1 MSTIVSSNFA
11 KALYPGVNA
20 WYGEKYNEFEKE
32 WTKLFDAYKST
43 RQWEE
48 DVGTSGMGL
57 FQVKPEGEAIQMDS
71 ERQAFTTRYTHVVY
85 GLGFVITREMF
96 EDNQYDTVGQRK
108 ARALAMSLNQTKE
121 TIAANVYNRAFNSSY
136 KGGDGVEI
144 VSSSHPN
151 LAGGTWSNILTT
163 ASDISEAA
171 LEQACIDIARF
182 TNDRGLKIK
191 VMPQSL
197 IITPD
202 QEFDVTRILKSTG
215 QVDVMNNNI
224 NALRTLGKFPKGIIV
239 NHYLT
244 DTDAWFIR
252 TDVDNGMK
260 YFERR
265 ADEFTTTD
273 DWDTENAKYKA
284 TFRCSFGNTDPR
296 ALYAS
301 QGA

>member
-1 MSTIVSSNFA
+1 MAVIQSSNFA

-20 WYGEKYNEFEKE
+20 WYGQAYNEYDKE
-32 WTKLFDAYKST
+32 WTKLFETSKST
-43 RQWEE
+43 RAWEE

-57 FQVKPEGEAIQMDS
+57 FMQKNEGSPVEYDS
-71 ERQAFTTRYTHVVY
+71 ERQAFTTRYTHVTY
-85 GLGFVITREMF
+85 GLGFIITREMF
-96 EDNQYDTVGQRK
+96 EDNLYDTVGSRK
-108 ARALAMSLNQTKE
+108 AKALAMSLNQTKE

-144 VSSSHPN
+144 ISASHPN
-151 LAGGTWSNILTT
+151 LAGGTWSNILST

-171 LEQACIDIARF
+171 LEQACIDISRF
-182 TNDRGLKIK
+182 TNDRGLKIR
-191 VMPQSL
+191 VMPESL

-224 NALRTLGKFPKGIIV
+224 NALRALGKFPKGVIV

-252 TDVDNGMK
+252 TNVSNGMK

-273 DWDTENAKYKA
+273 DWDTENAKFKA

-296 ALYAS
+296 ALYGSA
-301 QGA
+301 GA

>member
-1 MSTIVSSNFA
+1 MSTIQSSNFA

-20 WYGEKYNEFEKE
+20 WYGQKYNEFDKE
-32 WTKLFDAYKST
+32 WTKLFDTYKST

-71 ERQAFTTRYTHVVY
+71 ERQAFTTRYTHIVY
-85 GLGFVITREMF
+85 ALGFVITREMF
-96 EDNQYDTVGQRK
+96 EDNQYDVIGQRK
-108 ARALAMSLNQTKE
+108 ARALAMSLSQTKE

-136 KGGDGVEI
+136 PGGDGKQI
-144 VSSSHPN
+144 LASDHPN

-171 LEQACIDIARF
+171 LEQACIDVARF
-182 TNDRGLKIK
+182 TNDRGLKIN
-191 VMPQSL
+191 VMPESL

-202 QEFDVTRILKSTG
+202 QEFDVARILKSVG
-215 QVDVMNNNI
+215 QVDQMNNNI
-224 NALRTLGKFPKGIIV
+224 NALRVLGKFPKGVIV

-252 TDVDNGMK
+252 TNVDNGMK
-260 YFERR
+260 HFERR
-265 ADEFTTTD
+265 GDEFTTTD

-296 ALYAS
+296 ALYGSA
-301 QGA
+301 GA

>member
-1 MSTIVSSNFA
+1 MTL
-11 KALYPGVNA
+11 ALV
-20 WYGEKYNEFEKE
+20 
-32 WTKLFDAYKST
+32 DAYKSS

-57 FQVKPEGEAIQMDS
+57 FQVKPEGEAIQMDT
-71 ERQAFTTRYTHVVY
+71 ERQAFTTRYTHIVY
-85 GLGFVITREMF
+85 ALGFVITREMF
-96 EDNQYDTVGQRK
+96 EYNQYDVIGQRK

-136 KGGDGVEI
+136 PGGDGKEI
-144 VSSSHPN
+144 LATDHPN
-151 LAGGTWSNILTT
+151 LAGGTWANELTT
-163 ASDISEAA
+163 AADISEAA

-182 TNDRGLKIK
+182 TNDRGLKIN
-191 VMPQSL
+191 VMPESL

-202 QEFDVTRILKSTG
+202 QEFDVARILKSVG
-215 QVDVMNNNI
+215 QVDQMNNNI
-224 NALRTLGKFPKGIIV
+224 NALRVLGKFPKGVIV

-252 TDVDNGMK
+252 TNVDNGMK
-260 YFERR
+260 HFERR
-265 ADEFTTTD
+265 GDECTTTD

-296 ALYAS
+296 ALYGS
-301 QGA
+301 PGA

>member
-20 WYGEKYNEFEKE
+20 WYGEKYNEYDKE
-32 WTKLFDAYKST
+32 WTKLFDTYKSS

-96 EDNQYDTVGQRK
+96 EDNLYDTVGARK

-144 VSSSHPN
+144 LSSSHPN
-151 LAGGTWSNILTT
+151 LAGGTWSNILST

-171 LEQACIDIARF
+171 LEQACIDISRF

-191 VMPQSL
+191 VLPDSL

-215 QVDVMNNNI
+215 QVDVMNNNV
-224 NALRTLGKFPKGIIV
+224 NALRVLGKFQKGVIV

-244 DTDAWFIR
+244 DTDAWFVR
-252 TDVDNGMK
+252 TNVGDGMK
-260 YFERR
+260 HFERR

-296 ALYAS
+296 ALYGS

>member
-1 MSTIVSSNFA
+1 MATIQSSNFA

-20 WYGEKYNEFEKE
+20 WYGMEYAEHPKE
-32 WTKLFDAYKST
+32 WAKLFDTFKSS
-43 RQWEE
+43 RAWEE

-57 FQVKPEGEAIQMDS
+57 FRLKNEGSPVEFDT
-71 ERQAFTTRYTHVVY
+71 ERQAFTTRYTHVTY
-85 GLGFVITREMF
+85 ALGFIITREMF
-96 EDNQYDTVGQRK
+96 EDNLYDTVGARK

-136 KGGDGVEI
+136 AGGDGKELLATD
-144 VSSSHPN
+144 HPN
-151 LAGGTWSNILTT
+151 FAGGTWANELAT
-163 ASDISEAA
+163 AADISEAS
-171 LEQACIDIARF
+171 LEQACIDIERF
-182 TNDRGLKIK
+182 TNDRGLKIS

-202 QEFDVTRILKSTG
+202 QEFEVARILKSTG

-224 NALRTLGKFPKGIIV
+224 NALRALGKFPKGVIV

-252 TDVDNGMK
+252 TNVKEGMK
-260 YFERR
+260 HWERR

-273 DWDTENAKYKA
+273 DWDTENAKFKA
-284 TFRCSFGNTDPR
+284 TFRASWGFTDPR
-296 ALYAS
+296 CLYGS
-301 QGA
+301 PGA